1 LGGFKAGT
9 MAFVVSGGRAF
20 DKQAFEERAKST
32 NRV

>member
-1 LGGFKAGT
+1 
-9 MAFVVSGGRAF
+9 MAFVVPGGRAF